1 MKVFKDANNAIQDQ
15 LSKSIERNNN
25 QIKRLS
31 SQNDVY
37 EDAKESFAMFLD
49 KAWDVIDS
57 FAIDPTKE
65 SFETYPNS
73 ITVTIGYGSYTLG
86 LLFNLNAKTSDLEV
100 VVYVLDSYN
109 SGIYREF
116 WNLGNESGPDFETFL
131 LDGLDFLAD
140 KLNEAM

>member
-15 LSKSIERNNN
+15 LNKSIERNNN
-25 QIKRLS
+25 QIKKLD
-31 SQNDVY
+31 SQNDIY
-37 EDAKESFAMFLD
+37 EDAKDSFAMFLD

-57 FAIDPTKE
+57 FTIDSTKE
-65 SFETYPNS
+65 SFEIYPNS
-73 ITVTIGYGSYTLG
+73 VSIVVGYGSYKLG

-100 VVYVLDSYN
+100 VVYVLDNYD

-131 LDGLDFLAD
+131 LDGLDFLAS